1 MKSMKIV
8 LAAIMAASAVAGCCA
23 YPAIRE
29 FSSRTVLSASALSGT
44 TTDGWRFNYDDTHCE
59 ITGAANTVIGDVT
72 VPANIT
78 VTVDGAEKTLPVTV
92 ISTNSIRSNS
102 RITGLTIPEG
112 VQEIGEYA
120 LSECPNLTTVSL
132 PSSLLII
139 GGSAFGSDTALE
151 TVSFS
156 EGVREIG
163 GYAFKGCSSLK
174 SVQLPSTLTTIGRDA
189 FNGCVSLTS
198 ANIPGK
204 VAEPGPWAFAGCKA
218 LEKVTIEDGVKKLA
232 NTFDGCTNLTE
243 LDFPASVSTLGYPFD
258 EDCTHLTSVSV
269 ANPDC
274 EITFRK
280 FAAEDTVTIYGYE
293 GSTAEKYVTDLG
305 EQDHIV
311 FKSMGEKPVKPEV
324 PDTGAFC
331 DADGDGKISTGDAQ
345 YVLIYATES
354 MTGNHPSWRKL
365 TGNEKAPE

>member
-1 MKSMKIV
+1 MKIV

-44 TTDGWRFNYDDTHCE
+44 TADGWRFNYDDTHCE
-59 ITGAANTVIGDVT
+59 ITGTANTVIGDVT

-92 ISTNSIRSNS
+92 ISGLRFNS

-112 VQEIGEYA
+112 VQEISEYA
-120 LSECPNLTTVSL
+120 LAECPNLTTVSL
-132 PSSLLII
+132 PSSLLVI

-156 EGVREIG
+156 EGIREVG

-174 SVQLPSTLTTIGRDA
+174 SVKLPSTLTTIGRDA